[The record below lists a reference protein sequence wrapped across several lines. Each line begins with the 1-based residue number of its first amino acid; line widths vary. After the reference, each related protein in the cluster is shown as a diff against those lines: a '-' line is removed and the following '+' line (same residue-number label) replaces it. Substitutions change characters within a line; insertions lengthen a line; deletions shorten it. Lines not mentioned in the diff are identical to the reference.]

1 MKDHCDALDL
11 SEDDVINAM
20 RSMQGYV
27 DITPGDFREIYS
39 IAYDLALKRVRTLW
53 KAEDA
58 MTSPVHCLHREMSA
72 SEAASFMASHGI
84 SGAPVV
90 DENGTICGVVSEKDF
105 LKNMGLPGTASFMAV
120 VSRCMTIYGCLVSDL
135 GGLSVRELMNCPPIV
150 AAKETTLADISEL
163 FSKHSINRVPICDT
177 DGRPIGIVTRTNLV
191 GSLCELR

>member
-39 IAYDLALKRVRTLW
+39 IAYDLALKRVRSLR

-90 DENGTICGVVSEKDF
+90 DEKGTICGVVSEKDF
-105 LKNMGLPGTASFMAV
+105 LKKMGLPGTASFMAV
-120 VSRCMTIYGCLVSDL
+120 VSRCMTIDGCLVSDL

-191 GSLCELR
+191 GSLCEVR

>member
-39 IAYDLALKRVRTLW
+39 IAYDLALKRVRSLR

-90 DENGTICGVVSEKDF
+90 DEKGTICGVVSEKDF
-105 LKNMGLPGTASFMAV
+105 LKKMGLPGTASFMAV
-120 VSRCMTIYGCLVSDL
+120 VSRCMTIYGCLISDL

-191 GSLCELR
+191 GSMCEVR

>member
-39 IAYDLALKRVRTLW
+39 IAYDLALKRVRSLR

-58 MTSPVHCLHREMSA
+58 MTSPVHCLHREMNA

-90 DENGTICGVVSEKDF
+90 DEKGTICGVVSEKDF
-105 LKNMGLPGTASFMAV
+105 LKKMGLPGTASFMAV
-120 VSRCMTIYGCLVSDL
+120 VSRCMTIYGCLISDL

-191 GSLCELR
+191 GSLCEVR

>member
-1 MKDHCDALDL
+1 
-11 SEDDVINAM
+11 M

-39 IAYDLALKRVRTLW
+39 IAYDLALKRVRSLR

-90 DENGTICGVVSEKDF
+90 DEKGTICGVVSEKDF
-105 LKNMGLPGTASFMAV
+105 LKKMGLPGTASFMAV
-120 VSRCMTIYGCLVSDL
+120 VSRCMTIYGCLISDL

-191 GSLCELR
+191 GSLCEVR

>member
-1 MKDHCDALDL
+1 MKDHCDALDF

-39 IAYDLALKRVRTLW
+39 IAYDLALKRVRSLR
-53 KAEDA
+53 KAEDV
-58 MTSPVHCLHREMSA
+58 MTSPVHCLHREMNA

-105 LKNMGLPGTASFMAV
+105 LKKMGLPGTASFMAV
-120 VSRCMTIYGCLVSDL
+120 VSRCMTIYGCLVSDF
-135 GGLSVRELMNCPPIV
+135 GGLSVREMMNCPPIV
-150 AAKETTLADISEL
+150 ATRETTLTDISAL
-163 FSKHSINRVPICDT
+163 FSKHAINRVPICDAA
-177 DGRPIGIVTRTNLV
+177 GRPIGIVTRTNLV
-191 GSLCELR
+191 GSLCEVR

>member
-39 IAYDLALKRVRTLW
+39 IAYDLALKRVRSLR

-90 DENGTICGVVSEKDF
+90 DEKGTICGVVSEKDF
-105 LKNMGLPGTASFMAV
+105 LKKMGLPGTASFMAV
-120 VSRCMTIYGCLVSDL
+120 VSRCMTIYGCLVSDFR
-135 GGLSVRELMNCPPIV
+135 GLSVREMMNCPPIV
-150 AAKETTLADISEL
+150 ATRETTLTDISAL
-163 FSKHSINRVPICDT
+163 FSKHAINRVPICDT
-177 DGRPIGIVTRTNLV
+177 DGRPIGIVTGTDIV
-191 GSLCELR
+191 ASLCEAR